1 MTCFALSLCPLMED
15 MKLHSFDHLI
25 TPAAMGAVDRDA
37 ARSGIDS
44 FGLMQKAGQA
54 VSAAALRLFP
64 QAERLTVLCGPG
76 NNGGDGYIAAEA
88 LRVSGVDVHVF
99 HLGDPAHL
107 KGDASKA
114 FSAYCGMV
122 QPLADYV
129 PQKGDVVI
137 DALFG
142 AGLGRNLDQS
152 VVEVIE
158 RVNAAFVP
166 VIAVDLPSGLDGLT
180 GQPRPV
186 AFQARHTVTFMARK
200 PGHVLMPGRAI
211 CGTVEVF
218 DIGIPRRIL
227 DAHRGDVAVNT
238 PRIWG
243 NALPKLSGSAYK
255 FTRGHL
261 TVFSGPMSATGAA
274 RLSAMA
280 GLKAGAGLVTLASPA
295 DALTVNAAQ
304 TTAVMVREVDDLAAL
319 EDYLNDRRM
328 SAFVLGP
335 GFGIGEK
342 VRAFALA
349 LSGRKLVLDADGISS
364 FKERPEILFERFGG
378 DSAHLV
384 ITPHE
389 GEFARLFPD
398 IANDAQLGK
407 VQKAQAAAKRAN
419 AIVVYKGA
427 DTVIASPDGRA
438 VVNENA
444 PPWLAT
450 AGSGDVLAGII
461 GGLLAQGMPA
471 FEAAAAGVSM
481 HGKAALSAGEGLT
494 AEDLVAAV
502 RPLQADTAS

>member
-1 MTCFALSLCPLMED
+1 
-15 MKLHSFDHLI
+15 MKQRSFYHLI
-25 TPAAMGAVDRDA
+25 TPAAMAAVDRDA

-54 VSAAALRLFP
+54 VCAAALRLFP
-64 QAERLTVLCGPG
+64 EAVRMAVLCGPG

-88 LRVSGVDVHVF
+88 LRLSGVDVHVF
-99 HLGDPAHL
+99 HLGDPALL
-107 KGDASKA
+107 KGDASAA
-114 FSAYCGMV
+114 FLAYRGKVRPFAEYGPCS
-122 QPLADYV
+122 
-129 PQKGDVVI
+129 GDLVI

-142 AGLGRNLDQS
+142 AGLGRVLDQP

-158 RVNAAFVP
+158 RINAASVP

-186 AFQARHTVTFMARK
+186 AMQACHTVTFMARK
-200 PGHVLMPGRAI
+200 PGHLLMPGRAL

-218 DIGIPRRIL
+218 DIGIPGRIL
-227 DAHRGDVAVNT
+227 DAHRGDVAINT
-238 PRIWG
+238 PGIWG
-243 NALPKLSGSAYK
+243 GSLPKLTGAAYK

-280 GLKAGAGLVTLASPA
+280 GLKAGVGLVTLATPTE
-295 DALTVNAAQ
+295 ALCVNSAQ
-304 TTAVMVREVDDLAAL
+304 TTAVMVKEVDDLPAL
-319 EDYLNDRRM
+319 HEYLKDKRM

-335 GFGIGEK
+335 GFGVGEK
-342 VRAFALA
+342 ARAFTLA
-349 LSGRKLVLDADGISS
+349 LSDRKLVLDADGISS
-364 FKERPEILFERFGG
+364 FHEKPEDLFEHF
-378 DSAHLV
+378 AKNAPTHLV
-384 ITPHE
+384 MTPHE
-389 GEFARLFPD
+389 GEFTRLFPD
-398 IANDAQLGK
+398 LANEPALGK
-407 VQKAQAAAKRAN
+407 VQKALAAAKRAN

-438 VVNENA
+438 FINENA

-471 FEAAAAGVSM
+471 FEAAAAGVYM
-481 HGKAALSAGEGLT
+481 HGEAALRVGEGLT
-494 AEDLVAAV
+494 AEDLAAAV
-502 RPLQADTAS
+502 RPLQMETAF